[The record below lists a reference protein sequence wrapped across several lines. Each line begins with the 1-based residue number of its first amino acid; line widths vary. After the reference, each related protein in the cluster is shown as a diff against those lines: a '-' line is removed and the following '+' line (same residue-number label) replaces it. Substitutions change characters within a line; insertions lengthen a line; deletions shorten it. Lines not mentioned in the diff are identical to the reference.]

1 MLVDAIDEIK
11 SMGLQSFNQY
21 DKLNPVEVSIQN
33 NEVNVYLN
41 RFSRYKYRLIINNL
55 LFSSSMINDTNVIF
69 VSCNGLNNARDT
81 LEIEKK

>member
-21 DKLNPVEVSIQN
+21 DKLNPVEVSKQN

-41 RFSRYKYRLIINNL
+41 KFSCYK
-55 LFSSSMINDTNVIF
+55 F
-69 VSCNGLNNARDT
+69 V
-81 LEIEKK
+81 

>member
-21 DKLNPVEVSIQN
+21 DHLNPVEVSKQN

-41 RFSRYKYRLIINNL
+41 KFSCYK
-55 LFSSSMINDTNVIF
+55 F
-69 VSCNGLNNARDT
+69 V
-81 LEIEKK
+81 